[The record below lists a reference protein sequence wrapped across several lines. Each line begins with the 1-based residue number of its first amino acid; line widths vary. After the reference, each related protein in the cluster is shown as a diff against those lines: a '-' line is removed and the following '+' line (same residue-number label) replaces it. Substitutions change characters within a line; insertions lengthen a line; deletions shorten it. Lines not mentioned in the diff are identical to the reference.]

1 LLGENTYPE
10 SWQNAGFIPRE
21 IAMKSILITA
31 AMFSA
36 LACTSASA
44 GMMACTSDNM
54 AKTTAAMYLMV
65 DGPAKMAVGKEIG
78 MANTE
83 MSKGNMRGGCMHYM
97 KAQKMGMMKS

>member
-1 LLGENTYPE
+1 
-10 SWQNAGFIPRE
+10 
-21 IAMKSILITA
+21 
-31 AMFSA
+31 
-36 LACTSASA
+36 
-44 GMMACTSDNM
+44 
-54 AKTTAAMYLMV
+54 MYLMV

>member
-1 LLGENTYPE
+1 
-10 SWQNAGFIPRE
+10 
-21 IAMKSILITA
+21 MKKILITA

-54 AKTTAAMYLMV
+54 AKTTAMMPMMP
-65 DGPAKMAVGKEIG
+65 DSPGKMGMAKEIG